1 MPDDNQA
8 VLECKAVE
16 ISKALESTGAFAEMW
31 QAARE
36 KGDAAAAQR
45 MGLPTPPVSP
55 SSPTWQPAPPD
66 SSNERAG
73 PSRNRS
79 MASVPSTSSAASG
92 GGEEQHSD
100 LGLVMNALAEMQAHM
115 RRQDAAQRRLESK
128 LETLLMRGGGGDD

>member
-1 MPDDNQA
+1 MVAIAFPA
-8 VLECKAVE
+8 VLGKQERAGGRGKGEGRRDMASRVFNESSLAAVVQLH
-16 ISKALESTGAFAEMW
+16 SPP
-31 QAARE
+31 
-36 KGDAAAAQR
+36 
-45 MGLPTPPVSP
+45 LPTR
-55 SSPTWQPAPPD
+55 QPAPPD